1 MESRPDA
8 HRTVPARHPTKPVLV
23 RRRAV
28 FAPVLLA
35 ITVAWFLYGW
45 SLAAMAG
52 VSGPFLKGSG
62 DPRAMRILAE
72 TGAVTALD
80 LLKGQWWRLLSNC
93 FVHVGL
99 IHLAGNML
107 MLGTL
112 GGVSERLWDW
122 RRFIIVYIGSGLAG
136 SIAAMAFRPVS
147 NGSIS
152 LVAGASGAL
161 WGVMVSVI
169 VWFLKY
175 RRQLPPDITEDWS
188 RKLGMAFCFNLLV
201 SFAPGVSLEAHLGGG
216 FAGMA
221 LSLWLDRTARP
232 NRAVSFLWLCLLAI
246 IAILSLMFA
255 IRKNTAWQPLREAF
269 GQILQRREQ
278 ANPPDQ
284 PVDERSQVIEA
295 MEAFEEKLSPDR
307 LNRLINRL
315 KVNDLLMGK
324 NYPKTI
330 AETES
335 IAQDVQAGKKF
346 LEPFHGEFAG
356 QYLEYITRLEDTI
369 EAIQAWQSQPPRS
382 PIDEILERQKEAL
395 RALERLNSM

>member
-1 MESRPDA
+1 M
-8 HRTVPARHPTKPVLV
+8 KPVLV

-28 FAPVLLA
+28 VAPVLLA

-45 SLAAMAG
+45 SLAAKASVG
-52 VSGPFLKGSG
+52 GPFLEGSG

-80 LLKGQWWRLLSNC
+80 LLNGQWWRLLSNC

-112 GGVSERLWDW
+112 GGVSERLWGW
-122 RRFIIVYIGSGLAG
+122 RRFLIVYVGSGLAG
-136 SIAAMAFRPVS
+136 SIAAMAFRPMS

-161 WGVMVSVI
+161 WGVMLSVI

-175 RRQLPPDITEDWS
+175 RRQLPPEITDDWS

-232 NRAVSFLWLCLLAI
+232 NRGISFLGLCLLAL
-246 IAILSLMFA
+246 IAVLSLTFA
-255 IRKNTAWQPLREAF
+255 MRKSGVWHPLREAIE
-269 GQILQRREQ
+269 QPHQRLEPF
-278 ANPPDQ
+278 NPPDQ
-284 PVDERSQVIEA
+284 PADERSRVIEA
-295 MEAFEEKLSPDR
+295 MEAYDEKLSPER
-307 LNRLINRL
+307 LSRLIARL
-315 KVNDLLMGK
+315 KLNDLLMGK

-330 AETES
+330 AETE
-335 IAQDVQAGKKF
+335 AFARDVQAGKKV
-346 LEPFHGEFAG
+346 LEPFHGEFAS
-356 QYLEYITRLEDTI
+356 QYLEYITRLEDVI
-369 EAIQAWQSQPPRS
+369 KAIQDWQAKPPRS
-382 PIDEILERQKEAL
+382 PIDEILERQKEVL
-395 RALERLNSM
+395 KALERLSSMGI